1 MFLCLRAKDFVTFFS
16 QKLLRNWKVDASHS
30 PRQPINGV
38 DLYEIDYFGLYTA
51 EGPILGWTE
60 VISGLCLARPTFVLL
75 PATPI
80 ASHWP
85 RYLIFGRNV
94 HSLRLFFCALK

>member
-1 MFLCLRAKDFVTFFS
+1 MFLCLKAQVFETFFS
-16 QKLLRNWKVDASHS
+16 KNLYRNRKVDASRS
-30 PRQPINGV
+30 FWRPINGV
-38 DLYEIDYFGLYTA
+38 DLFEIDYFGLYTA

-60 VISGLCLARPTFVLL
+60 VNSGLCLARPTFVLL

-94 HSLRLFFCALK
+94 HSLRLFLCA